1 MMSGFATSLP
11 GSPESI
17 SRLLEDFGLNPRR
30 LDDELSMSM
39 HRKYKTIEEVA
50 RRSEDDARVSN
61 HHQANPVT
69 VDSAFGKS
77 APCSGSGILG
87 L

>member
-1 MMSGFATSLP
+1 
-11 GSPESI
+11 
-17 SRLLEDFGLNPRR
+17 
-30 LDDELSMSM
+30 MSM